1 MVDLQS
7 HFVSMSRFLLKSLL
21 QYQSLTEG
29 EMLPTPSS
37 SSHPPLLPVALPT
50 GPATAPGQSGSHSL
64 VPLAA
69 TGEDGPLKKPKK
81 ERKERGRENG
91 KEDSECW
98 RSARVFI
105 HVCEFSLVIPVSQ
118 MMECII
124 TVLVLESLATSLTY
138 PLRKECVENQTVTCP
153 IALPAALVTVDE

>member
-1 MVDLQS
+1 MSQSHLAWSEYCCVFVVATKQSVYTEVSLVDSQS

-37 SSHPPLLPVALPT
+37 SSHPPLLPVALPP
-50 GPATAPGQSGSHSL
+50 GPAAAPGQSGPHSL

-98 RSARVFI
+98 QSARVFI
-105 HVCEFSLVIPVSQ
+105 HVCEFS
-118 MMECII
+118 EFG
-124 TVLVLESLATSLTY
+124 
-138 PLRKECVENQTVTCP
+138 N
-153 IALPAALVTVDE
+153 